1 MIIAHGLDFSSAA
14 AHRNSPVETEIAK
27 TCLKCPNS
35 MVTRKRD
42 PTALDYPAQ
51 AG

>member
-1 MIIAHGLDFSSAA
+1 MMIAHGLNFSSGATD
-14 AHRNSPVETEIAK
+14 RNSPVETETAK
-27 TCLKCPNS
+27 TYLKCPNS